1 MRDAENQELR
11 LAHGRAASKFVAQRF
26 SLVGMLDAFEGLY
39 EDN

>member
-1 MRDAENQELR
+1 MTQWIR
-11 LAHGRAASKFVAQRF
+11 LAHGRTASEFVAQRF